1 MGYTLADFEREVVI
15 PRMTQLIQKYPE
27 EFLSRLPPEERVK
40 GLAPEQLLKVVPP
53 EDRVRGLTR
62 AQLEALL
69 KNMPE

>member
-1 MGYTLADFEREVVI
+1 MGYTLADFEREVVK
-15 PRMTQLIQKYPE
+15 PRVLQLIQKYPE
-27 EFLSRLPPEERVK
+27 EFLGQLPPEERVK
-40 GLAPEQLLKVVPP
+40 GLPA